1 MFPQFEGKQSPWGL
15 VGVYLPAGGQGLT
28 YCPKPTEEQKRAPRG
43 TAAMAS
49 KTVADS
55 VETDRQQEQ
64 ALHLIERWG
73 PDREGLEQA
82 VISLG
87 VDP

>member
-1 MFPQFEGKQSPWGL
+1 MVFHVPDSGNRPE
-15 VGVYLPAGGQGLT
+15 
-28 YCPKPTEEQKRAPRG
+28 PTEEQKRATRG

-82 VISLG
+82 AISLG
-87 VDP
+87 VDPLTDEEIRP